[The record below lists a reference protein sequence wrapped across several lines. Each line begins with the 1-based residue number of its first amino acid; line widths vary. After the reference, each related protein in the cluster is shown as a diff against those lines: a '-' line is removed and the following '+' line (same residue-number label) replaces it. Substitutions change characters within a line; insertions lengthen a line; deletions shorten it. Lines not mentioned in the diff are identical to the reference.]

1 MGLIVKNLKA
11 IKARLSRSETKVMD
25 GSLRALRAMGELV
38 AREAR
43 LNAPVD
49 TGELEEAITTIEERT
64 RNSRGQFG
72 QVTIRVGVDVSKLK
86 LEDHKG
92 YDYSIPMH
100 EGTYD
105 LGPLSLEKQT
115 TQTNEVGRKYLE
127 RALRDNEKKVRD
139 AVQRAVERGAVE

>member
-1 MGLIVKNLKA
+1 MGLIIKNLKA
-11 IKARLSRSETKVMD
+11 IKARLSRSEQKVMD
-25 GSLRALRAMGELV
+25 GSLAALRAMGDLV
-38 AREAR
+38 AAEAR

-49 TGELEEAITTIEERT
+49 TGDLEGAISTTEERT
-64 RNSRGQFG
+64 RNARGQFG
-72 QVTIRVGVDVSKLK
+72 QVTIKVGVDTSKLK

-105 LGPLSLEKQT
+105 LGPLSLEKQK

-127 RALRDNEKKVRD
+127 RALRENEKKVR
-139 AVQRAVERGAVE
+139 AAVERAVQEGAKG